1 MSDLRFMSPYL
12 KGGGDSARRANRIR
26 YFATRPGVEVLSD
39 GGSQPATKKQ
49 KAYIQ
54 RLLRALPDAR
64 ELLEYEDYL
73 KNQTQESA
81 SEFIRQAR
89 EDFAVPMSQRENYL
103 DYVSHRPGVELRGEH
118 GLWTSG
124 GKVENLSE
132 AVREVAEHPGNV
144 WTPVVAIRRQDAE
157 RLGYDNAENW
167 RALVNASLCDIAKG
181 YKIHPDHLRWYAAF
195 HEKEKSVHI
204 HMVVFSSDPKEGY
217 LTPDGIRQVKSAFA
231 RRIFQ
236 QDLMHIYEQK
246 TAYRNQLQ
254 QNAAEA
260 MQELIRQMRDG
271 SLENPQLED
280 QIEALARRLRTVRG
294 KKVYGY
300 LPPEVKLMVDG
311 IVDALAADERVTKAY
326 DLWNEMRESIY
337 RTYSEHLPER
347 LPLSKQKEFKAVRN
361 MVIREM
367 LREALLLV
375 QQEEGI
381 AEEPQ
386 READLRHVQHAAESG
401 DPAAMCDLSDL
412 LMKQRRSS
420 EALYWLEQSARN
432 GDPRGQYV
440 LGTWYLKRGNVQNAL
455 RWLTAAADLGSST
468 AQYRL
473 GVLYLKGEQVEK
485 NLELAVRYLTASAE
499 CGNQYAQYTLGSL
512 YRSGNGGSR
521 DEALGR
527 EWLSRSAAQGNPY
540 ARHLLDHPDQNWT
553 TVVQSVIRLL
563 YHMSRIFEDNCKTD
577 AMHRGLQI
585 DRKRRRQLRER
596 RLALGHKPDDHEN
609 EEIRLQ

>member
-1 MSDLRFMSPYL
+1 MSRVRFMSPYL
-12 KGGGDSARRANRIR
+12 KGGRDTAKLSNRARYI
-26 YFATRPGVEVLSD
+26 ATRPGVEVIRGEHSD
-39 GGSQPATKKQ
+39 QPATKKQ
-49 KAYIQ
+49 HDYIQ
-54 RLLRALPDAR
+54 RLLRDFPGAE
-64 ELLEYEDYL
+64 ELLEYEDYC
-73 KNQTQESA
+73 NAPTQVNA
-81 SEFIRQAR
+81 NTFIRQVQ
-89 EDFAVPMSQRENYL
+89 EDFAEPMSRMENYL

-271 SLENPQLED
+271 TLENPQLED

-311 IVDALAADERVTKAY
+311 IVDVLAADEHVAKAY
-326 DLWNEMRESIY
+326 DLWNEMRESIC

-347 LPLSKQKEFKAVRN
+347 LPLSKQKEFKPVRN
-361 MVIREM
+361 MVI
-367 LREALLLV
+367 REALLLV

-585 DRKRRRQLRER
+585 DRKRRRQFRER

>member
-1 MSDLRFMSPYL
+1 M
-12 KGGGDSARRANRIR
+12 
-26 YFATRPGVEVLSD
+26 
-39 GGSQPATKKQ
+39 
-49 KAYIQ
+49 
-54 RLLRALPDAR
+54 
-64 ELLEYEDYL
+64 EYEDYL

-271 SLENPQLED
+271 TLENPQLED

-311 IVDALAADERVTKAY
+311 IVDVLAADEHVAKAY
-326 DLWNEMRESIY
+326 DLWNEMRESIC

-347 LPLSKQKEFKAVRN
+347 LPLSKQKEFKPVRN
-361 MVIREM
+361 MVI
-367 LREALLLV
+367 REALLLV

-473 GVLYLKGEQVEK
+473 GVLYLKGERVEK
-485 NLELAVRYLTASAE
+485 DLELAVRYLTASAE

-585 DRKRRRQLRER
+585 DRKRRRQFRER

>member
-39 GGSQPATKKQ
+39 SGSQPATKKQ

-54 RLLRALPDAR
+54 RLLQAFPDAR

-124 GKVENLSE
+124 GKVENLAE

-167 RALVNASLCDIAKG
+167 RALVNACLCDIAKG

-217 LTPDGIRQVKSAFA
+217 LTPDGIRQVKSAFT

-236 QDLMHIYEQK
+236 QELMHVYEQK

-254 QNAAEA
+254 QNAAET

-271 SLENPQLED
+271 TLENPQLED

-311 IVDALAADERVTKAY
+311 IVDVLAADEHVAKAY
-326 DLWNEMRESIY
+326 DLWNEMRESIC

-347 LPLSKQKEFKAVRN
+347 LPLSKQKEFKPVRN
-361 MVIREM
+361 MVI
-367 LREALLLV
+367 REALLLV

-412 LMKQRRSS
+412 LMKRRRSS

-585 DRKRRRQLRER
+585 DRKRRRQFRER

>member
-39 GGSQPATKKQ
+39 SGSQPATKKQ

-54 RLLRALPDAR
+54 RLLRAFPEAR
-64 ELLEYEDYL
+64 ELLEYADYL
-73 KNQTQESA
+73 GHPTQESA

-124 GKVENLSE
+124 GKVENLAE

-167 RALVNASLCDIAKG
+167 RALVNACLCDIAKG

-204 HMVVFSSDPKEGY
+204 HMVIFSTDPKEGY
-217 LTPDGIRQVKSAFA
+217 LTKEGIQQVKSAFA

-236 QDLMHIYEQK
+236 QDLMHVYEQK
-246 TAYRNQLQ
+246 TEYRNQLQ
-254 QNAAEA
+254 QDAAVA
-260 MQELIRQMRDG
+260 MQELIRQMRG
-271 SLENPQLED
+271 GTLENPQLEK
-280 QIEALARRLRTVRG
+280 QMEALARRLQTVRG

-311 IVDALAADERVTKAY
+311 IVDALAADERVAKAY
-326 DLWNEMRESIY
+326 DLWNEMRETIC
-337 RTYSEHLPER
+337 RTYSENLPER
-347 LPLSKQKEFKAVRN
+347 LPLSKQKEFKPVRN
-361 MVIREM
+361 MVIREAM
-367 LREALLLV
+367 QLAR
-375 QQEEGI
+375 QQEGI
-381 AEEPQ
+381 GEEQEQPIDPIHLQQEAET
-386 READLRHVQHAAESG
+386 G
-401 DPAAMCDLSDL
+401 DAAAMGTLGKRL
-412 LMKQRRSS
+412 LGQRRIT
-420 EALYWLEQSARN
+420 EGLFWLEQSAGQ
-432 GDPRGQYV
+432 GDPSAQYA
-440 LGTWYLKRGNVQNAL
+440 LGKWHLKRGNVSQAL
-455 RWLTAAADLGSST
+455 RLLEAAADQNHSA

-473 GVLYLKGEQVEK
+473 GTLYLQGELVEK
-485 NLELAVRYLTASAE
+485 DVDQALRHLTASCE
-499 CGNQYAQYTLGSL
+499 NENQYAQY
-512 YRSGNGGSR
+512 
-521 DEALGR
+521 ALGR
-527 EWLSRSAAQGNPY
+527 LYLLGEEVPRDQEAARAWLSQSAAQGNVY
-540 ARHLLDHPDQNWT
+540 AQALLDHPERGWT
-553 TVVQSVIRLL
+553 AVAQSVTQLL
-563 YHMSRIFEDNCKTD
+563 YHMSRIFEDTCKTD

-585 DRKRRRQLRER
+585 DRKRRHQLRER
-596 RLALGHKPDDHEN
+596 RLAMGHKPDDHEN
-609 EEIRLQ
+609 EEIRLR

>member
-54 RLLRALPDAR
+54 RLLGAFPDAR
-64 ELLEYEDYL
+64 ELLEYADYL
-73 KNQTQESA
+73 EHPTQESA

-118 GLWTSG
+118 GLWTSS
-124 GKVENLSE
+124 GKVENLAE

-167 RALVNASLCDIAKG
+167 RSLVNACLCDIAKG

-204 HMVVFSSDPKEGY
+204 HMVIFSTDPKEGY
-217 LTPDGIRQVKSAFA
+217 LTQDGIRQVKSTFT

-236 QDLMHIYEQK
+236 QDLMHVYEQK
-246 TAYRNQLQ
+246 TEYRNQLQ
-254 QNAAEA
+254 QDAAEA

-271 SLENPQLED
+271 TLENSQLEE
-280 QIEALARRLRTVRG
+280 QMEALARRLQTVRG

-311 IVDALAADERVTKAY
+311 IVDALAADERVAKAY
-326 DLWNEMRESIY
+326 DLWNEMRETIC
-337 RTYSEHLPER
+337 RTYSEILPER
-347 LPLSKQKEFKAVRN
+347 RPLSKQKEFKPVRN
-361 MVIREM
+361 MVIRE
-367 LREALLLV
+367 ALQLAR
-375 QQEEGI
+375 QQEGI
-381 AEEPQ
+381 SEEQEQPIDPIHLQQEAET
-386 READLRHVQHAAESG
+386 G
-401 DPAAMCDLSDL
+401 DAAAMGTLGKRL
-412 LMKQRRSS
+412 LERRRIT
-420 EALYWLEQSARN
+420 EGLFWLEQSAGQ
-432 GDPRGQYV
+432 GDPSAQYA
-440 LGTWYLKRGNVQNAL
+440 LGKWYLKRENVAQAF
-455 RWLTAAADLGSST
+455 RWLEAAADQNHSA

-473 GVLYLKGEQVEK
+473 GTLYLQGELVEK
-485 NLELAVRYLTASAE
+485 DVNQALRHLTASCE
-499 CGNQYAQYTLGSL
+499 NGNQYAQC
-512 YRSGNGGSR
+512 
-521 DEALGR
+521 ALGRLYLLGEEVPPDQEAAR
-527 EWLSRSAAQGNPY
+527 EWLSQSAAQGNVY
-540 ARHLLDHPDQNWT
+540 AQALLDHPDRSWT
-553 TVVQSVIRLL
+553 AVAQSVTQLL

-596 RLALGHKPDDHEN
+596 RLAMGHKPDDREN

>member
-39 GGSQPATKKQ
+39 SGSQPATKKQ

-54 RLLRALPDAR
+54 RLLQAFPDAR

-271 SLENPQLED
+271 TLENPQLED

-311 IVDALAADERVTKAY
+311 IVDVLAADEHVAKAY
-326 DLWNEMRESIY
+326 DLWNEMRESIC

-347 LPLSKQKEFKAVRN
+347 LPLSKQKEFKPVRN
-361 MVIREM
+361 MVI
-367 LREALLLV
+367 REALLLV

-432 GDPRGQYV
+432 SDPRGQYV

-585 DRKRRRQLRER
+585 DRKRRRQFRER

>member
-1 MSDLRFMSPYL
+1 M
-12 KGGGDSARRANRIR
+12 
-26 YFATRPGVEVLSD
+26 
-39 GGSQPATKKQ
+39 
-49 KAYIQ
+49 
-54 RLLRALPDAR
+54 
-64 ELLEYEDYL
+64 EYEDYL

-217 LTPDGIRQVKSAFA
+217 LTPDGIRQVKSVFA

-311 IVDALAADERVTKAY
+311 IVDVLAADEHVAKAY
-326 DLWNEMRESIY
+326 DLWNEMRESIC

-347 LPLSKQKEFKAVRN
+347 LPLSKQKEFKPVRN
-361 MVIREM
+361 MVI
-367 LREALLLV
+367 REALLLV

-540 ARHLLDHPDQNWT
+540 ARHLLHHPDQNWSIAA
-553 TVVQSVIRLL
+553 QSVTRLL

-577 AMHRGLQI
+577 VMHRGLQI

>member
-1 MSDLRFMSPYL
+1 VRV
-12 KGGGDSARRANRIR
+12 RIR

-54 RLLRALPDAR
+54 RLLRAFPDAR

-103 DYVSHRPGVELRGEH
+103 DYVSHRPGVQLNGEH
-118 GLWTSG
+118 GLWCAG
-124 GKVENLSE
+124 GKVRNLSQ
-132 AVREVAEHPGNV
+132 AVREVAEYTGSV
-144 WTPVVAIRRQDAE
+144 WTPVVAIRREDAE

-280 QIEALARRLRTVRG
+280 QIEALARCLRTVRG

-311 IVDALAADERVTKAY
+311 IVDVLAADERVAKAY
-326 DLWNEMRESIY
+326 DLWNEMRESIC
-337 RTYSEHLPER
+337 RTYPEHLPER
-347 LPLSKQKEFKAVRN
+347 LPLSKQKEFKPVRN
-361 MVIREM
+361 MVI
-367 LREALLLV
+367 REALLLV

-473 GVLYLKGEQVEK
+473 GMLYLKGEQVEK

-577 AMHRGLQI
+577 VMHRGLQI
-585 DRKRRRQLRER
+585 DRKRRHQLRER
-596 RLALGHKPDDHEN
+596 RLALGHKPDDHED
-609 EEIRLQ
+609 EEIGLH

>member
-54 RLLRALPDAR
+54 RLLQAFPDAR

-271 SLENPQLED
+271 TLENPQLED

-311 IVDALAADERVTKAY
+311 IVDVLAADEHVAKAY
-326 DLWNEMRESIY
+326 DLWNEMRESIC

-347 LPLSKQKEFKAVRN
+347 LPLSKQKEFKPVRN
-361 MVIREM
+361 MVI
-367 LREALLLV
+367 REALLLV

-455 RWLTAAADLGSST
+455 RWLTEAADLGSST

-585 DRKRRRQLRER
+585 DRKRRRQFRER

>member
-1 MSDLRFMSPYL
+1 M
-12 KGGGDSARRANRIR
+12 
-26 YFATRPGVEVLSD
+26 
-39 GGSQPATKKQ
+39 
-49 KAYIQ
+49 
-54 RLLRALPDAR
+54 LRALPDAR

-280 QIEALARRLRTVRG
+280 QIEALARCLRTVRG

-311 IVDALAADERVTKAY
+311 IVDVLAADERVAKAY
-326 DLWNEMRESIY
+326 DLWNEMRESIC
-337 RTYSEHLPER
+337 RTYPEHLPER
-347 LPLSKQKEFKAVRN
+347 LPLSKQKEFKPVRN
-361 MVIREM
+361 MVI
-367 LREALLLV
+367 REALLLV

>member
-1 MSDLRFMSPYL
+1 M
-12 KGGGDSARRANRIR
+12 
-26 YFATRPGVEVLSD
+26 EVLSD
-39 GGSQPATKKQ
+39 SGSQPATKKQ

-54 RLLRALPDAR
+54 RLLQAFPDAR

-271 SLENPQLED
+271 TLENPQLED

-311 IVDALAADERVTKAY
+311 IVDVLAADEHVAKAY
-326 DLWNEMRESIY
+326 DLWNEMRESIC

-347 LPLSKQKEFKAVRN
+347 LPLSKQKEFKPVRN
-361 MVIREM
+361 MVI
-367 LREALLLV
+367 REALLLV

-585 DRKRRRQLRER
+585 DRKRRRQFRER

>member
-39 GGSQPATKKQ
+39 SGSQPATKKQ

-54 RLLRALPDAR
+54 RLLQAFPDAR

-167 RALVNASLCDIAKG
+167 RALVNACLCDIAKG

-217 LTPDGIRQVKSAFA
+217 LTPDGIRQVKSAFT

-236 QDLMHIYEQK
+236 QELMHVYEQK

-254 QNAAEA
+254 QNAAET
-260 MQELIRQMRDG
+260 MQELIWQMRDG
-271 SLENPQLED
+271 ILVNPQLED
-280 QIEALARRLRTVRG
+280 QIEALARRLQTVRG

-311 IVDALAADERVTKAY
+311 IVDALAADERVAKAY
-326 DLWNEMRESIY
+326 DLWNEMREAIC
-337 RTYSEHLPER
+337 RTYSETLPAR
-347 LPLSKQKEFKAVRN
+347 LPLSKQKEFKPVRN
-361 MVIREM
+361 MVI
-367 LREALLLV
+367 REALLLV

-381 AEEPQ
+381 AEESR

-432 GDPRGQYV
+432 SDPRGQYV

-473 GVLYLKGEQVEK
+473 GVLYLKGERVEK
-485 NLELAVRYLTASAE
+485 DLELAVRYLTASAE

>member
-54 RLLRALPDAR
+54 RLLGAFPDAR
-64 ELLEYEDYL
+64 ELLEYADYL
-73 KNQTQESA
+73 EHPTQESA

-118 GLWTSG
+118 GLWTSS
-124 GKVENLSE
+124 GKVENLAE

-167 RALVNASLCDIAKG
+167 RSLVNACLCDIAKG

-204 HMVVFSSDPKEGY
+204 HMVIFSTDPKEGY
-217 LTPDGIRQVKSAFA
+217 LTQDGIRQVKSTFT

-236 QDLMHIYEQK
+236 QDLMHVYEQK
-246 TAYRNQLQ
+246 TEYRNQLQ
-254 QNAAEA
+254 QDAAEA

-271 SLENPQLED
+271 TLENSQLEE
-280 QIEALARRLRTVRG
+280 QMEALARRLQTVRG

-311 IVDALAADERVTKAY
+311 IVDVLAADERVAKAY
-326 DLWNEMRESIY
+326 DLWNEMWEAIC
-337 RTYSEHLPER
+337 RTYSENLPER
-347 LPLSKQKEFKAVRN
+347 LPLSKQKEFKPVRN
-361 MVIREM
+361 MVIRE
-367 LREALLLV
+367 ALQLAR
-375 QQEEGI
+375 QQEGI
-381 AEEPQ
+381 SEEQEQPIDPIHLQQEAET
-386 READLRHVQHAAESG
+386 G
-401 DPAAMCDLSDL
+401 DAAAMGTLGKRL
-412 LMKQRRSS
+412 LERRRIT
-420 EALYWLEQSARN
+420 EGLFWLEQSAGQ
-432 GDPRGQYV
+432 GDPSAQYA
-440 LGTWYLKRGNVQNAL
+440 LGKWYLKRENVAQAF
-455 RWLTAAADLGSST
+455 RWLEAAADQNHSA

-473 GVLYLKGEQVEK
+473 GTLYLQGELVEK
-485 NLELAVRYLTASAE
+485 DVNQALRHLTASCE
-499 CGNQYAQYTLGSL
+499 NGNQYAQC
-512 YRSGNGGSR
+512 
-521 DEALGR
+521 ALGRLYLLGEEVPPDQEAAR
-527 EWLSRSAAQGNPY
+527 EWLSQSAAQGNVY
-540 ARHLLDHPDQNWT
+540 AQALLDHPERGWT
-553 TVVQSVIRLL
+553 AVAQSVTQLL
-563 YHMSRIFEDNCKTD
+563 YHMSRIFEDTCKTD

-585 DRKRRRQLRER
+585 DRKRRHQLRER
-596 RLALGHKPDDHEN
+596 RLAMGHKPDDHEN
-609 EEIRLQ
+609 EEIRLR

>member
-73 KNQTQESA
+73 KNQTPESA

-195 HEKEKSVHI
+195 HRKEDSVHI

-217 LTPDGIRQVKSAFA
+217 LTKQGIRQVKSAFG

-236 QDLMHIYEQK
+236 QDLLHVYEQK
-246 TAYRNQLQ
+246 TEYRDTLGRDAERAMAELIAQMEQGQLQ
-254 QNAAEA
+254 NENLERLIL
-260 MQELIRQMRDG
+260 EL
-271 SLENPQLED
+271 S
-280 QIEALARRLRTVRG
+280 RRLQNTKG
-294 KKVYGY
+294 KKVYSY
-300 LPPEVKLMVDG
+300 LPPVAKALVDA
-311 IVDALAADERVTKAY
+311 IVDELAKDERVAAAY
-326 DLWNEMRESIY
+326 DLWNQMREEVC
-337 RTYSEHLPER
+337 RTCSEQLPER

-361 MVIREM
+361 MIIREM
-367 LREALLLV
+367 LRLGRCEPPTTDEVVHGFTPSGTPPAQSGMPHGAYHP
-375 QQEEGI
+375 QQKVTHH
-381 AEEPQ
+381 Q
-386 READLRHVQHAAESG
+386 RTQTHWAVSHADTAQCVLQLFHNMGRIF
-401 DPAAMCDLSDL
+401 
-412 LMKQRRSS
+412 R
-420 EALYWLEQSARN
+420 EQSA
-432 GDPRGQYV
+432 
-440 LGTWYLKRGNVQNAL
+440 
-455 RWLTAAADLGSST
+455 S
-468 AQYRL
+468 
-473 GVLYLKGEQVEK
+473 
-485 NLELAVRYLTASAE
+485 
-499 CGNQYAQYTLGSL
+499 
-512 YRSGNGGSR
+512 
-521 DEALGR
+521 
-527 EWLSRSAAQGNPY
+527 
-540 ARHLLDHPDQNWT
+540 
-553 TVVQSVIRLL
+553 
-563 YHMSRIFEDNCKTD
+563 D
-577 AMHRGLQI
+577 AIQTGLHI
-585 DRKRRRQLRER
+585 DKKRRRMLREKR
-596 RLALGHKPDDHEN
+596 MALGHKADDHEELRMN
-609 EEIRLQ
+609 

>member
-54 RLLRALPDAR
+54 RLLRAFPDAR

-271 SLENPQLED
+271 TLENPQLED
-280 QIEALARRLRTVRG
+280 QIEALARRLQTVRG

-311 IVDALAADERVTKAY
+311 IVDALAADERVAKAY
-326 DLWNEMRESIY
+326 DLWNEMREAIC
-337 RTYSEHLPER
+337 RTYSETLPAR
-347 LPLSKQKEFKAVRN
+347 LPLSKQKEFKPVRN
-361 MVIREM
+361 MVI
-367 LREALLLV
+367 REALLLV

-381 AEEPQ
+381 AEESR

-432 GDPRGQYV
+432 SDPRGQYV

-473 GVLYLKGEQVEK
+473 GVLYLKGERVEK
-485 NLELAVRYLTASAE
+485 DLELAVRYLTASAE
-499 CGNQYAQYTLGSL
+499 RGNQYAQYALGRL
-512 YRSGNGGSR
+512 YRFGDGISR

-540 ARHLLDHPDQNWT
+540 AQHLLDHQDQNWSIAA
-553 TVVQSVIRLL
+553 QSVTWLL

-585 DRKRRRQLRER
+585 DRKRRQQLRER
-596 RLALGHKPDDHEN
+596 RLALGHKPDDHED
-609 EEIRLQ
+609 EEISLR

>member
-1 MSDLRFMSPYL
+1 M
-12 KGGGDSARRANRIR
+12 
-26 YFATRPGVEVLSD
+26 
-39 GGSQPATKKQ
+39 
-49 KAYIQ
+49 
-54 RLLRALPDAR
+54 
-64 ELLEYEDYL
+64 EYEDYL

-311 IVDALAADERVTKAY
+311 IVDVLAADEHVAKAY
-326 DLWNEMRESIY
+326 DLWNEMRESIC

-347 LPLSKQKEFKAVRN
+347 LPLSKQKEFKPVRN
-361 MVIREM
+361 MVI
-367 LREALLLV
+367 REALLLV

-585 DRKRRRQLRER
+585 DRKRRRQFRER

>member
-39 GGSQPATKKQ
+39 SGSQPATKKQ

-54 RLLRALPDAR
+54 RLLQAFPDAR

-124 GKVENLSE
+124 GKVENLAE

-254 QNAAEA
+254 QNAAET
-260 MQELIRQMRDG
+260 MQELIWQMRDG
-271 SLENPQLED
+271 ILVNPQLED

-311 IVDALAADERVTKAY
+311 IVDVLAADEHVAKAY
-326 DLWNEMRESIY
+326 DLWNEMRESIC

-347 LPLSKQKEFKAVRN
+347 LPLSKQKEFKPVRN
-361 MVIREM
+361 MVI
-367 LREALLLV
+367 REALLLV

-473 GVLYLKGEQVEK
+473 GVLYLKGERVEK
-485 NLELAVRYLTASAE
+485 DLELAVRYLTASAE
-499 CGNQYAQYTLGSL
+499 RGNQYAQYALGRL
-512 YRSGNGGSR
+512 YRFGDGISR

-585 DRKRRRQLRER
+585 DRKRRRQFRER

>member
-1 MSDLRFMSPYL
+1 MSELRFMSPYL

-54 RLLRALPDAR
+54 RLLRAFPDAR

-118 GLWTSG
+118 SLWTSG

-195 HEKEKSVHI
+195 HEKEKRVHI
-204 HMVVFSSDPKEGY
+204 HMVIFSTAPKEGY
-217 LTPDGIRQVKSAFA
+217 LTQDGIRQVKSAFA
-231 RRIFQ
+231 RRIFR
-236 QDLMHIYEQK
+236 QDLMHVYEQK

-271 SLENPQLED
+271 TPGEPAAGRSD
-280 QIEALARRLRTVRG
+280 RG
-294 KKVYGY
+294 LGAA
-300 LPPEVKLMVDG
+300 PADG
-311 IVDALAADERVTKAY
+311 P
-326 DLWNEMRESIY
+326 REKG
-337 RTYSEHLPER
+337 LR
-347 LPLSKQKEFKAVRN
+347 LPA
-361 MVIREM
+361 
-367 LREALLLV
+367 A
-375 QQEEGI
+375 GG
-381 AEEPQ
+381 
-386 READLRHVQHAAESG
+386 EADG
-401 DPAAMCDLSDL
+401 GWD
-412 LMKQRRSS
+412 
-420 EALYWLEQSARN
+420 
-432 GDPRGQYV
+432 
-440 LGTWYLKRGNVQNAL
+440 
-455 RWLTAAADLGSST
+455 
-468 AQYRL
+468 
-473 GVLYLKGEQVEK
+473 
-485 NLELAVRYLTASAE
+485 
-499 CGNQYAQYTLGSL
+499 CGCAG
-512 YRSGNGGSR
+512 
-521 DEALGR
+521 
-527 EWLSRSAAQGNPY
+527 
-540 ARHLLDHPDQNWT
+540 
-553 TVVQSVIRLL
+553 
-563 YHMSRIFEDNCKTD
+563 C
-577 AMHRGLQI
+577 
-585 DRKRRRQLRER
+585 
-596 RLALGHKPDDHEN
+596 
-609 EEIRLQ
+609 

>member
-1 MSDLRFMSPYL
+1 M
-12 KGGGDSARRANRIR
+12 
-26 YFATRPGVEVLSD
+26 
-39 GGSQPATKKQ
+39 
-49 KAYIQ
+49 
-54 RLLRALPDAR
+54 
-64 ELLEYEDYL
+64 
-73 KNQTQESA
+73 
-81 SEFIRQAR
+81 
-89 EDFAVPMSQRENYL
+89 PMSQRENYL

-280 QIEALARRLRTVRG
+280 QIEALARCLRTVRG

-347 LPLSKQKEFKAVRN
+347 LPLSKQKEFKPVRN
-361 MVIREM
+361 MVI
-367 LREALLLV
+367 REALLLV

-473 GVLYLKGEQVEK
+473 GMLYLKGEQVEK

-512 YRSGNGGSR
+512 YRSRDGVSR

-540 ARHLLDHPDQNWT
+540 AQHLLDHPDQKRSIAA
-553 TVVQSVIRLL
+553 QSVTRLL

-577 AMHRGLQI
+577 VMHRGLQI
-585 DRKRRRQLRER
+585 DRKRRHQLRER
-596 RLALGHKPDDHEN
+596 RLALGHKPDDHED
-609 EEIRLQ
+609 EEIGLH

>member
-271 SLENPQLED
+271 SLENPQLEE

-311 IVDALAADERVTKAY
+311 IVDTLAADERVAKAY
-326 DLWNEMRESIY
+326 DLWNEMREAIC
-337 RTYSEHLPER
+337 RIYSESLPER
-347 LPLSKQKEFKAVRN
+347 LPLSKQKEFKPVRN
-361 MVIREM
+361 MVIRE
-367 LREALLLV
+367 ALQLAW
-375 QQEEGI
+375 QQEGI
-381 AEEPQ
+381 SEEQEQPIDPIHLQQEAET
-386 READLRHVQHAAESG
+386 G
-401 DPAAMCDLSDL
+401 DAAAMGILGKRL
-412 LMKQRRSS
+412 LGQRRIT
-420 EALYWLEQSARN
+420 EGLFWLEQSAGQ
-432 GDPRGQYV
+432 GDPSAQYA
-440 LGTWYLKRGNVQNAL
+440 LGKWYLKRGNVSQAL
-455 RWLTAAADLGSST
+455 RWLEAAVDQNHSA

-473 GVLYLKGEQVEK
+473 GTLYLQGELVEK
-485 NLELAVRYLTASAE
+485 DVDQALRHLAASCE
-499 CGNQYAQYTLGSL
+499 NGNQYAQYV
-512 YRSGNGGSR
+512 
-521 DEALGR
+521 LGR
-527 EWLSRSAAQGNPY
+527 LYLLGEEVPRDQEAARAWLSQSAAQGNVY
-540 ARHLLDHPDQNWT
+540 AQALLDHPDRSWT
-553 TVVQSVIRLL
+553 AVAQSVTQLL
-563 YHMSRIFEDNCKTD
+563 YHMSRIFEDTCKTD

-596 RLALGHKPDDHEN
+596 RLAMGHKPDDHEN
-609 EEIRLQ
+609 EEISLQ